1 MSLNPVLRSVV
12 SICVVVALSLGVQVG
27 MAKAEVV
34 RNDRLSVEVMGE
46 GSDVILIPGYASSR
60 EVWRPLAEALA
71 PDYRVHLVQ
80 LAGFAGE
87 PWSHGDGPL
96 LQPAVDSLITYA
108 QGLDRPAVIGHSMGG
123 LAGLM
128 MAQQAPQAL
137 SKVMSVDSLPFFGAL
152 QGPQVTS
159 EQVAPVARQMATMI
173 KTVDEAMFRQQQ
185 VMTASGMMRSE
196 AGRAAM
202 VDWSMTSDR
211 AALASG
217 IVDVVTTDVRAG
229 LPGMTTPVWAVYAED
244 SNGGK
249 PAAMAEALWQRE
261 YAPLPNVRLERVD
274 DSHHFIM
281 IDQPQRLLALIHEF
295 LN

>member
-1 MSLNPVLRSVV
+1 MSLNPVWRSVV
-12 SICVVVALSLGVQVG
+12 SICVVMALSLGVQVG

-34 RNDRLSVEVMGE
+34 RNERLSVEVMGE
-46 GSDVILIPGYASSR
+46 GPDVILIPGYASSR

-87 PWSHGDGPL
+87 PWSHGDGPF

-108 QGLDRPAVIGHSMGG
+108 QGLDQPAVIGHSMGG

-128 MAQQAPQAL
+128 MAQQAPQPL
-137 SKVMSVDSLPFFGAL
+137 SKVMSVDSLPFFGAM
-152 QGPQVTS
+152 QGPQVSS

-173 KTVDEAMFRQQQ
+173 KSVDEAMFRQQQ

-202 VDWSMTSDR
+202 VDWSMASDR

-217 IVDVVTTDVRAG
+217 IVDVVTTDVRPG
-229 LPGMTTPVWAVYAED
+229 LPNMTTPVWAVYAAD
-244 SNGGK
+244 ANGGT
-249 PAAMAEALWQRE
+249 PAAMADALWQRE

-274 DSHHFIM
+274 DSRHFIM
-281 IDQPQRLLALIHEF
+281 IDQPQKLLALIHEF